1 MVDRSDELLKITSYV
16 QISKYREKTLKS
28 IVDEVKIPTNIAK
41 DSGIRTNH
49 ISKVF
54 SELKSKEIVEC
65 INEEARKGRL
75 YRLTDTG
82 KDVLETIKEKE
93 ENKDESY

>member
-1 MVDRSDELLKITSYV
+1 MKLKYQLTS
-16 QISKYREKTLKS
+16 QKT
-28 IVDEVKIPTNIAK
+28 
-41 DSGIRTNH
+41 
-49 ISKVF
+49 
-54 SELKSKEIVEC
+54 VEC
-65 INEEARKGRL
+65 INAEARKGRL